1 MFKDYGYISVFD
13 LEEIPTGETKKEE
26 YKMMHEEEL
35 LNLDIKEYP
44 EIDTI
49 IVYSENGGYKKIK
62 EVSNVI
68 VEGNKVYYETP
79 DDYDLSITVSDFEL
93 SGNEMKVEVSEED
106 SKKAEVNINKIAA
119 EIRLAAGLDNPI
131 KETKKGG
138 NNEMKL
144 TRIETT
150 PKVVETPKVE
160 TPKVET
166 PKVET
171 PKVAK
176 TPKMEF
182 FEVEANSP
190 ATIKGIKYKGRIG
203 IDISDF
209 SFKICTASNQ
219 AVYKHVRVFRGENDP
234 WKYWGKFR
242 GVFKEPVNGRRE
254 AEFEFFAIG
263 SRILVSYW
271 KSDLYVKIA
280 RKLAAQAINKLNKVL
295 K

>member
-1 MFKDYGYISVFD
+1 MFDYGYDIKDYGYIGASTLGWGPVD
-13 LEEIPTGETKKEE
+13 YTEEQIDKLMREENVLMEETKELTKEE
-26 YKMMHEEEL
+26 LE
-35 LNLDIKEYP
+35 
-44 EIDTI
+44 
-49 IVYSENGGYKKIK
+49 
-62 EVSNVI
+62 
-68 VEGNKVYYETP
+68 
-79 DDYDLSITVSDFEL
+79 
-93 SGNEMKVEVSEED
+93 
-106 SKKAEVNINKIAA
+106 KIAA

-138 NNEMKL
+138 NNE
-144 TRIETT
+144 
-150 PKVVETPKVE
+150 KVVETPKVE

-171 PKVAK
+171 PK
-176 TPKMEF
+176 TKMEF

-190 ATIKGIKYKGRIG
+190 ATIKGIKYKGRTG

-219 AVYKHVRVFRGENDP
+219 AVYKHVRVFKGGENDL

-254 AEFEFFAIG
+254 AEFEFYMIG
-263 SRILVSYW
+263 SRVLVSYW
-271 KSDLYVKIA
+271 KSEPYIKIA
-280 RKLAAQAINKLNKVL
+280 RKLAVQAINKLNNVL